1 MEHAIRK
8 HCTVHHDEDPAFYKS
23 LADKVE
29 KLIDEHQ
36 DQWDK
41 LAEELEK
48 LGAVA
53 IEGRKQGEEGM
64 SKGGYFRLNFRF
76 KSDRPE
82 RHKKTREALWLAG
95 FWGSLRGSEPSNGTE
110 GRNRTDTMSPSPDF
124 ESGAST
130 SSATPAKKPYYNETI
145 FVLASTF

>member
-64 SKGGYFRLNFRF
+64 SKSGYFRLNFRF
-76 KSDRPE
+76 KSDQPE
-82 RHKKTREALWLAG
+82 RHKKTREAIR
-95 FWGSLRGSEPSNGTE
+95 LRGFLGFFARLRTIIWYE
-110 GRNRTDTMSPSPDF
+110 GRNRIIRKNPV
-124 ESGAST
+124 
-130 SSATPAKKPYYNETI
+130 N
-145 FVLASTF
+145 